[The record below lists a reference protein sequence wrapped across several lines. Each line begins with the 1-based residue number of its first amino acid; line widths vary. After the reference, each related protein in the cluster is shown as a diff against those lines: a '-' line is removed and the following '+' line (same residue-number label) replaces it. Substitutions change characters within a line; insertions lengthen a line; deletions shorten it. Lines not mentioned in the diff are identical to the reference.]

1 MIQKIYDFV
10 VGSLKIMSNKENN
23 SNHFYPEKEERLNVL
38 SHWYGFLCSAICFPF
53 LIVKSVSTGDPIYI
67 FSLTIFGITLMLMF
81 LTSTM
86 YHQSTDPTERNRYR
100 MFDMFAIYTMIAG
113 SYTPYALVLL
123 KGERGWIL
131 FALIWG
137 IALLGILWKSFTF
150 GKYNLSSTFLYVAM
164 GAICLFYLEDLIRL
178 LPYDGLVWLIIGCT
192 SYIVGVF
199 FYLMD
204 NRINYNHF
212 IWHLF
217 VIGGSFSHFISI
229 FFYVLP

>member
-1 MIQKIYDFV
+1 MIQNIYDSV
-10 VGSLKIMSNKENN
+10 VGSLQIMSNKETNL
-23 SNHFYPEKEERLNVL
+23 NHFYPEKEERLNVL

-86 YHQSTDPTERNRYR
+86 YHRSTDPTERNRYR

-123 KGERGWIL
+123 KGERGWML

>member
-1 MIQKIYDFV
+1 MIQNIYDSV
-10 VGSLKIMSNKENN
+10 VGSLQIMSNKETNL
-23 SNHFYPEKEERLNVL
+23 NHFYPEKEERLNVL

-86 YHQSTDPTERNRYR
+86 YHRSTDPTERNRYR

-123 KGERGWIL
+123 KGERGWML
-131 FALIWG
+131 FAFIWG

>member
-1 MIQKIYDFV
+1 MIQNIYDSV
-10 VGSLKIMSNKENN
+10 VGSLQIMSNKETNL
-23 SNHFYPEKEERLNVL
+23 NHFYPEKEERLNVL

-86 YHQSTDPTERNRYR
+86 YHRSTDPTERNRYR

-123 KGERGWIL
+123 KGERGWML

-164 GAICLFYLEDLIRL
+164 GAICLFYVEDLIRL

>member
-1 MIQKIYDFV
+1 MIQKIYDSV
-10 VGSLKIMSNKENN
+10 VGSLQIMSNKETNL
-23 SNHFYPEKEERLNVL
+23 NHFYPEKEERLNVL

-86 YHQSTDPTERNRYR
+86 YHRSTDPTERNRYR
-100 MFDMFAIYTMIAG
+100 MFDMFAIYTMISG

-123 KGERGWIL
+123 KGERGWML

>member
-1 MIQKIYDFV
+1 MIQKIYDSV
-10 VGSLKIMSNKENN
+10 VGSLQIMSNKETNL
-23 SNHFYPEKEERLNVL
+23 NHFYPEKEERLNVL

-86 YHQSTDPTERNRYR
+86 YHRSTDPTERNRYR

-123 KGERGWIL
+123 KGERGWML
-131 FALIWG
+131 FAFIWG